1 MEVIPMR
8 KYIYA
13 IIDAVEDKVYELT
26 GLNDASVYTISNG
39 SIAAVVSDSSD
50 KRIRPERK
58 NLAAHNAI
66 VKMLMETEPAVLPVA
81 FGTLADSAKAVPA
94 ILKKNGDLLH
104 EELDKVRGKVEMGLH
119 VTLDVPNVFEYM
131 LNSQPELAAM
141 RDRVY
146 GKQHG
151 PSQMDQI
158 ELGSLFDRLL
168 NKDRERYTEAVM
180 QVLEPY
186 CADIKQNPPRE
197 GEVVH
202 LACLVE
208 RDAMGKFENAVFEAA
223 NLFDNNFSFD
233 FNGPWAAH
241 NFVEVHLDTE
251 DVDD

>member
-1 MEVIPMR
+1 MEAIPMR

-13 IIDAVEDKVYELT
+13 IIDAVEEKAYELK
-26 GLNDASVYTISNG
+26 GLNDAGVHTISNG
-39 SIAAVVSDSSD
+39 SIAAVVSDLSD
-50 KRIRPERK
+50 KRVRPERK

-66 VKMLMETEPAVLPVA
+66 IKQFMNQESALLPVA
-81 FGTLADSAKAVPA
+81 FGTLARNRKAVFDT
-94 ILKKNGDLLH
+94 LEKNRATLIPH
-104 EELDKVRGKVEMGLH
+104 LDEVRGKVEMGLH
-119 VTLDVPNVFEYM
+119 VTLDVPNIFEYM

-168 NKDRERYTEAVM
+168 NKDRERYTAAVM
-180 QVLEPY
+180 QALEPY
-186 CADIKQNPPRE
+186 CSDIKQNPPRE

-208 RDAMGKFENAVFEAA
+208 RDAMGKFESAIFEAA